1 MHSLKEQFSILCVDD
16 EPAILSVLR
25 KLLEDDY
32 NVYTALNGLEALNIL
47 NDHEIAVALVDQ
59 KMPNMTGI
67 ELLTKIKDLYPNTV
81 RIILTAHTEVHDLVD
96 SINMGEIFRHINK
109 PWDADVL
116 IDCIQE
122 AVRKF
127 EQQRAIIKH
136 KDDYEKLATEKAN
149 LEREI
154 VLLKSEIEK
163 EYSLD
168 NIISISPEMNDVR
181 RLIKAA
187 SFSDETVLVQGESG
201 TGKELVARAIHYNS
215 KRQYKK
221 FIAVDCGALTETLLE
236 SELFGHK
243 KGAFTGAV
251 QDQKGLIE
259 DGAGGTVFLDEISN
273 TSLSLQAKL
282 LRVIQE
288 KEIRR
293 IGETQYRQVDVRIIA
308 ATNKDL
314 LEEVQKQSFRMD
326 LYYRLNV
333 LNVQLPPLRARRSDI
348 PILINHIIN
357 EYNHKSE
364 KKIKSISR
372 EALNLL
378 SSLTWK
384 GNIRELKNI
393 INRMI
398 IFAHS
403 EHLDIHDVPD
413 EMRTD
418 ESSQDQ
424 TAFASNSDT
433 FRFSISTPKTMDEL
447 EKEYIRFILSKTS
460 ANKAEAAKLLG
471 LKRTT
476 LIMRMKKFGLLS

>member
-1 MHSLKEQFSILCVDD
+1 MSDSKELFSILCVDD
-16 EPAILSVLR
+16 EPKILSVLR

-32 NVYTALNGLEALNIL
+32 NVYTAINALEAFNIL
-47 NDHEIAVALVDQ
+47 NDHEISVALVDQ

-67 ELLTKIKDLYPNTV
+67 ELLTKIKDQYPNTV
-81 RIILTAHTEVHDLVD
+81 RIILTAHTEIHDLVN
-96 SINMGEIFRHINK
+96 SINVGEIFRYVNK
-109 PWDADVL
+109 PWEEEAL
-116 IDCIQE
+116 IDCIRK

-127 EQQRAIIKH
+127 EQQRTIIKH
-136 KDDYEKLATEKAN
+136 KNEYEKLASEKAK

-168 NIISISPEMNDVR
+168 NIVSISLEMNQVR

-187 SFSDETVLVQGESG
+187 AMSEETVLIQGESG

-215 KRQYKK
+215 KRQIRK
-221 FIAVDCGALTETLLE
+221 FVAVDCGALTETLLE
-236 SELFGHK
+236 GELFGHK

-251 QDQKGLIE
+251 QDQKGLLE
-259 DGAGGTVFLDEISN
+259 EASGGTVFLDEISN

-293 IGETQYRQVDVRIIA
+293 IGEVQYRHVDVRVIA
-308 ATNKDL
+308 ATNTDL
-314 LEEVQKQSFRMD
+314 LGEVQKQNFRMD

-333 LNVQLPPLRARRSDI
+333 LNLQLPALRQRRTDI
-348 PILINHIIN
+348 PLLVNHIIN
-357 EYNHKSE
+357 EYNQKSE

-372 EALNLL
+372 EALNVL
-378 SSLTWK
+378 SSQEWK

-393 INRMI
+393 VNRMM
-398 IFAHS
+398 IFAHDD
-403 EHLDIHDVPD
+403 HLDISDIPEEARVNGAA
-413 EMRTD
+413 
-418 ESSQDQ
+418 SDQ
-424 TAFASNSDT
+424 SHLSANSDD
-433 FRFSISTPKTMDEL
+433 FIFSSPVPKTME
-447 EKEYIRFILSKTS
+447 EIEREYIRFILAKTS
-460 ANKAEAAKLLG
+460 SNKAEAAKLLG

-476 LIMRMKKFGLLS
+476 LMMRMKKLGLQS

>member
-1 MHSLKEQFSILCVDD
+1 MNERTEKFSILCVDD

-25 KLLEDDY
+25 KLLEEEY
-32 NVYTALNGLEALNIL
+32 NVYTASNGLEALNIL
-47 NDHEIAVALVDQ
+47 NDHEIALALVDQ
-59 KMPNMTGI
+59 KMPNMSGV

-81 RIILTAHTEVHDLVD
+81 RIIVTAHTEVHDLVN
-96 SINMGEIFRHINK
+96 SINEGEIFRHINK
-109 PWDADVL
+109 PWDMEVL
-116 IDCIQE
+116 TDCIQE

-127 EQQRAIIKH
+127 EQHRAITQH
-136 KDDYEKLATEKAN
+136 RNEYEKLASEKAK

-168 NIISISPEMNDVR
+168 NIVSISTEMNHVR
-181 RLIKAA
+181 RLINAA
-187 SFSDETVLVQGESG
+187 SLSDETVMIQGESG

-215 KRQYKK
+215 KRHHKR
-221 FIAVDCGALTETLLE
+221 FLAVDCGALTETLLE
-236 SELFGHK
+236 GELFGHK

-259 DGAGGTVFLDEISN
+259 DAVGGTVFLDEISN

-314 LEEVQKQSFRMD
+314 LAEAQKQNFRMD

-333 LNVQLPPLRARRSDI
+333 LNIQLPPLRERPSDI
-348 PILINHIIN
+348 PLLVNHIIN
-357 EYNHKSE
+357 EYNQKSE

-372 EALNLL
+372 EALSFL
-378 SSLTWK
+378 SSLEWK
-384 GNIRELKNI
+384 GNIRELKNM
-393 INRMI
+393 INRMM
-398 IFAHS
+398 IFAHGD
-403 EHLDIHDVPD
+403 HLDIHDIPD
-413 EMRTD
+413 EIRMLN
-418 ESSQDQ
+418 SSSLQ
-424 TAFASNSDT
+424 TKISSDSEFSN
-433 FRFSISTPKTMDEL
+433 FSITVPKTMDEV

-460 ANKAEAAKLLG
+460 SNKAEAAKLLG

-476 LIMRMKKFGLLS
+476 LIMRMKKFGLLP

>member
-1 MHSLKEQFSILCVDD
+1 MSETKELFSILCVDD
-16 EPAILSVLR
+16 EPKILSVLR
-25 KLLEDDY
+25 KMLEDDY
-32 NVYTALNGLEALNIL
+32 NVYTALNGLEAFNIL

-67 ELLTKIKDLYPNTV
+67 ELLTKIKDQYPNTV

-96 SINMGEIFRHINK
+96 SINVGEIFRHINK
-109 PWDADVL
+109 PWEEEVL
-116 IDCIQE
+116 LDCIKE

-127 EQQRAIIKH
+127 EEQRTIIRH
-136 KDDYEKLATEKAN
+136 KDEYEKLASEKAK

-163 EYSLD
+163 EFSLD
-168 NIISISPEMNDVR
+168 NIVSISPEMNQVR

-187 SFSDETVLVQGESG
+187 AMSDETVLVQGESG

-215 KRQYKK
+215 KRQLKK
-221 FIAVDCGALTETLLE
+221 FVAVDCGALTETLLE
-236 SELFGHK
+236 GELFGHK

-259 DGAGGTVFLDEISN
+259 EAAGGTVFLDEISN

-293 IGETQYRQVDVRIIA
+293 IGETQYRHVDVRVIA
-308 ATNKDL
+308 ATNRDL
-314 LEEVQKQSFRMD
+314 NDEVQNQRFRMD

-333 LNVQLPPLRARRSDI
+333 LNVQLPPLRERRSDI
-348 PILINHIIN
+348 PLLVNHVIN
-357 EYNHKSE
+357 EYNQKSE

-378 SSLTWK
+378 SSLEWK

-393 INRMI
+393 VNRMI
-398 IFAHS
+398 IFAHD
-403 EHLDIHDVPD
+403 EHLGIQDVPD
-413 EMRTD
+413 EVRIPGAANG
-418 ESSQDQ
+418 Q
-424 TAFASNSDT
+424 TGTVAAGNVFTFSASV
-433 FRFSISTPKTMDEL
+433 PKTMEEV
-447 EKEYIRFILSKTS
+447 EKEYIRFILAKTS
-460 ANKAEAAKLLG
+460 SNKAEAAKLLG

-476 LIMRMKKFGLLS
+476 LIMRMKKLGLSN

>member
-1 MHSLKEQFSILCVDD
+1 MSGSKELFSILCVDD
-16 EPAILSVLR
+16 EPKILSVLR
-25 KLLEDDY
+25 KMLEDDY
-32 NVYTALNGLEALNIL
+32 NVYTALNGLEAFNIL

-67 ELLTKIKDLYPNTV
+67 ELLTKIKDQYPNTV

-96 SINMGEIFRHINK
+96 SINVGEIFRHINK
-109 PWDADVL
+109 PWEEEVL
-116 IDCIQE
+116 LESIKE

-127 EQQRAIIKH
+127 EEQRTIIKH
-136 KDDYEKLATEKAN
+136 KDEYEKLASEKAK

-163 EYSLD
+163 EFSLD
-168 NIISISPEMNDVR
+168 NIVSISPEMNQVR

-187 SFSDETVLVQGESG
+187 ALSDETVLIQGESG

-215 KRQYKK
+215 KRQLRK
-221 FIAVDCGALTETLLE
+221 FVAVDCGALTETLLE
-236 SELFGHK
+236 GELFGHK

-259 DGAGGTVFLDEISN
+259 EAAAGTVFLDEISN

-293 IGETQYRQVDVRIIA
+293 IGETQYRHVDVRIIA
-308 ATNKDL
+308 ATNRDL
-314 LEEVQKQSFRMD
+314 NEEVQKQRFRMD

-333 LNVQLPPLRARRSDI
+333 LNVQLPPLRERRSDI
-348 PILINHIIN
+348 PLLVNHVIN
-357 EYNHKSE
+357 EYNQKSE

-378 SSLTWK
+378 ASLEWK

-393 INRMI
+393 VNRMI
-398 IFAHS
+398 IFAHD

-413 EMRTD
+413 EVRVTGVANVTN
-418 ESSQDQ
+418 S
-424 TAFASNSDT
+424 AASGPDV
-433 FRFSISTPKTMDEL
+433 FSFSVAVPKTMEEV
-447 EKEYIRFILSKTS
+447 EKEYIRFILAKTS
-460 ANKAEAAKLLG
+460 SNKAEAAKLLG

-476 LIMRMKKFGLLS
+476 LIMRMKKFGL

>member
-1 MHSLKEQFSILCVDD
+1 MSGSKELFSILCVDD
-16 EPAILSVLR
+16 EPKILSVLR
-25 KLLEDDY
+25 KMLEDDY
-32 NVYTALNGLEALNIL
+32 NVYTALNGLEAFNIL

-67 ELLTKIKDLYPNTV
+67 ELLTKIKDQYPNTV

-96 SINMGEIFRHINK
+96 SINVGEIFRHINK
-109 PWDADVL
+109 PWEEEVL
-116 IDCIQE
+116 LESIKE

-127 EQQRAIIKH
+127 EEQRTIIKH
-136 KDDYEKLATEKAN
+136 KDEYEKLASEKAK

-163 EYSLD
+163 EFSLD
-168 NIISISPEMNDVR
+168 NIVSISPEMNQVR

-187 SFSDETVLVQGESG
+187 ALSDETVLIQGESG

-215 KRQYKK
+215 KRQLRK
-221 FIAVDCGALTETLLE
+221 FVAVDCGALTETLLE
-236 SELFGHK
+236 GELFGHK

-259 DGAGGTVFLDEISN
+259 EAAGGTVFLDEISN

-293 IGETQYRQVDVRIIA
+293 IGETQYRHVDVRIIA
-308 ATNKDL
+308 ATNRDL
-314 LEEVQKQSFRMD
+314 NEEVQNQRFRMD
-326 LYYRLNV
+326 LFYRLNV
-333 LNVQLPPLRARRSDI
+333 LNVQLPPLRERRSDI
-348 PILINHIIN
+348 PLLVNHVIN
-357 EYNHKSE
+357 EYNQKSE

-378 SSLTWK
+378 SSLEWK

-393 INRMI
+393 VNRMI
-398 IFAHS
+398 IFAHD

-413 EMRTD
+413 EVRVTGAANVAN
-418 ESSQDQ
+418 SV
-424 TAFASNSDT
+424 ASGPDV
-433 FRFSISTPKTMDEL
+433 FSFSVSVPKTMEEV
-447 EKEYIRFILSKTS
+447 EKEYIRVILSKTS
-460 ANKAEAAKLLG
+460 SNKAEAAKLLG

-476 LIMRMKKFGLLS
+476 LIMRMKKFGL

>member
-1 MHSLKEQFSILCVDD
+1 MNSPRLPFSILCVDD
-16 EPAILSVLR
+16 EPPILSVLR
-25 KLLEDDY
+25 KLLEEDY
-32 NVYTALNGLEALNIL
+32 YVYTALNGLEALNIL

-96 SINMGEIFRHINK
+96 SINVGEIFRHINK
-109 PWDADVL
+109 PWEADVL
-116 IDCIQE
+116 ADCIRE
-122 AVRKF
+122 AVQKF
-127 EQQRAIIKH
+127 EHHRAIIKH
-136 KDDYEKLATEKAN
+136 KDEYEKLATEKAD

-168 NIISISPEMNDVR
+168 NIVSISPEMNNVR
-181 RLIKAA
+181 RLINAA
-187 SFSDETVLVQGESG
+187 SLSDETVLVQGESG

-215 KRQYKK
+215 KRHHKK
-221 FIAVDCGALTETLLE
+221 FLAVDCGALTETLLE
-236 SELFGHK
+236 GELFGHK

-259 DGAGGTVFLDEISN
+259 DAVGGTVFLDEISN

-293 IGETQYRQVDVRIIA
+293 VGETQYRQVDVRIIA

-314 LEEVQKQSFRMD
+314 LEEVQKQTFRMD

-333 LNVQLPPLRARRSDI
+333 LNVLLPALRDRRSDI
-348 PILINHIIN
+348 PLLINHIIS
-357 EYNHKSE
+357 EYNQKSE

-372 EALNLL
+372 DALNLL
-378 SSLTWK
+378 SSLPWN

-398 IFAHS
+398 IFAHA
-403 EHLDIHDVPD
+403 EHLDIHDIPD
-413 EMRTD
+413 EIRTGGVVSTQNSHVAD
-418 ESSQDQ
+418 
-424 TAFASNSDT
+424 ASGFN
-433 FRFSISTPKTMDEL
+433 FSVSAPKTMDEL
-447 EKEYIRFILSKTS
+447 EKEYISFILSKTS
-460 ANKAEAAKLLG
+460 SNKAEAAKLLG

-476 LIMRMKKFGLLS
+476 LIMRMKKLGL

>member
-1 MHSLKEQFSILCVDD
+1 MSAQKEQLSILCVDD

-32 NVYTALNGLEALNIL
+32 NVYTALNGLEALNLL

-81 RIILTAHTEVHDLVD
+81 RIILTAHTEVHDLVN
-96 SINMGEIFRHINK
+96 SINMGEIFRHVNK
-109 PWDADVL
+109 PWDEDVL
-116 IDCIQE
+116 VDCIRE
-122 AVRKF
+122 AVLKF
-127 EQQRAIIKH
+127 EQNRAIIQH
-136 KDDYEKLATEKAN
+136 KNAYEKLATEKEK

-168 NIISISPEMNDVR
+168 NIVSISPEMNHVR
-181 RLIKAA
+181 RLIQAA
-187 SFSDETVLVQGESG
+187 SLSDETVLIQGESG
-201 TGKELVARAIHYNS
+201 TGKELVARAIHFNS
-215 KRQYKK
+215 KRQHKK
-221 FIAVDCGALTETLLE
+221 FLAVDCGTLTETLLE
-236 SELFGHK
+236 GELFGHK

-251 QDQKGLIE
+251 HDQKGLIE
-259 DGAGGTVFLDEISN
+259 DAVGGTVFLDEISN
-273 TSLSLQAKL
+273 TSFSFQSKL

-314 LEEVQKQSFRMD
+314 MQEVQEQKFRMD

-333 LNVQLPPLRARRSDI
+333 LNVQLPPLRQRRSDI
-348 PILINHIIN
+348 PILVNHIIN
-357 EYNHKSE
+357 EYNQKSE

-372 EALNLL
+372 EALNQL
-378 SSLTWK
+378 SSLPWP

-393 INRMI
+393 INRMM
-398 IFAHS
+398 IFARG
-403 EHLDIHDVPD
+403 EHLDITDVPD
-413 EMRTD
+413 EIRTGD
-418 ESSQDQ
+418 SIALTNDR
-424 TAFASNSDT
+424 AADAVGFH
-433 FRFSISTPKTMDEL
+433 FSLSGLKTLDEL
-447 EKEYIRFILSKTS
+447 EKEYIRFVLNKTS
-460 ANKAEAAKLLG
+460 SNKAEAAKLLG

-476 LIMRMKKFGLLS
+476 LIMRMKKFGLLP